1 MFNKVLIADDLGSIN
16 TGVLAKLK
24 QLKINAIFPVQYC
37 DDAYLHIK
45 SAVRNEQPYE
55 LLITDLSFKVDH
67 RAQHYPSGEDL
78 IAVLRKE
85 HPELKIIVYSV
96 EDRIQKVRTLFQ
108 RFQIDAYICKGR
120 KGLLELENAL
130 GEVFADK
137 RFVSPQ
143 VAGALQNNGGLDIN
157 EYDLQLFQ
165 QLASGLS
172 QEEIS
177 FQFKKKN
184 IKPAS
189 LSSVEKRLNS
199 LKIQFKANNATH
211 LMAIVKDLGII

>member
-1 MFNKVLIADDLGSIN
+1 MFSKVLIADDLGSIN
-16 TGVLAKLK
+16 SGVLSKLK

-37 DDAYLHIK
+37 DDAYLHVK

-96 EDRIQKVRTLFQ
+96 EDRIQKVRSLFQ

-120 KGLLELENAL
+120 KGLLELEKAL
-130 GEVFADK
+130 TQVYANK
-137 RFVSPQ
+137 SFVSPQ
-143 VAGALQNNGGLDIN
+143 VAAAFQNNGGLDIN
-157 EYDLQLFQ
+157 EYDLQLFK

-211 LMAIVKDLGII
+211 LMAIVKDLGLV